1 MTRCRDDRGDIVLG
15 WLTKL
20 VVVIGL
26 LGLLAFDG
34 ISLGLGRLKAE
45 DHAQSAAR
53 EAVFAYR
60 DSKDVQRAYEASL
73 AALEESGA
81 TLDPEAF
88 VVHADGSVTV
98 TVEHT
103 MSTFVVEKVD
113 AIAGWARSTATATA
127 RPGL

>member
-20 VVVIGL
+20 VVVVGL

-34 ISLGLGRLKAE
+34 LSLMLGRLKTE
-45 DHAQSAAR
+45 DLAQTASR

-60 DSKDVQRAYEASL
+60 DTKDVQRSYE
-73 AALEESGA
+73 AALEALEDSGA
-81 TLDPEAF
+81 TLDPEDFA
-88 VVHADGSVTV
+88 VHSDGSVTV

-103 MSTFVVEKVD
+103 MATFVVEKVD
-113 AIAGWARSTATATA
+113 AVKDWARSTATATA

>member
-20 VVVIGL
+20 TVVLGVLGL
-26 LGLLAFDG
+26 LGFDA

-45 DHAQSAAR
+45 DNAQAAAR

-60 DSKDVQRAYEASL
+60 DSKDVQAAYEASL
-73 AALEESGA
+73 TALEDSGA
-81 TLDPEAF
+81 TLDPEDF
-88 VVHADGSVTV
+88 TVHEDGSVTV
-98 TVEHT
+98 TVHQT
-103 MSTFVVEKVD
+103 MSTFVVEKID
-113 AIAGWARSTATATA
+113 AIADWAESDATTTA